1 MSVLPPVSAESIPP
15 TEGSI
20 YPTEFADRTA
30 GRTKRKLGDHFG
42 LRNFGIN
49 LTRLAPGAISALA
62 HHHATQDELV
72 YVLEGNPTLLL
83 DGEPHRLQP
92 GDCHGIRAGS
102 GVAVQL
108 INETDQDVVYLEV
121 GDRSRGD
128 RAVYPDEDLLAVMD
142 ENGRYRFLHK
152 DGTPY

>member
-1 MSVLPPVSAESIPP
+1 MSVLPPIAAEAIEPSS
-15 TEGSI
+15 GSI
-20 YPTEFADRTA
+20 YPPEFAARTA
-30 GRTKRKLGDHFG
+30 GRTKRKLGEHFG

-72 YVLEGNPTLLL
+72 YVLEGNPTLFL

-108 INETDQDVVYLEV
+108 ANETDQDVVYLEV

-142 ENGRYRFLHK
+142 EDGKYRFLHK